1 MNDFL
6 SQLLGTT
13 NVPTYLA
20 GFVLAAIGALI
31 SLRLHAASRDKLS
44 GNTPVKFSIRFF
56 LLDNINRLFTGL
68 LITFVAFRFTN
79 EFLGAEFTMW
89 SAFLIG
95 LLNDRVAGL
104 IGKLELMARK

>member
-6 SQLLGTT
+6 SQFLGTT

-20 GFVLAAIGALI
+20 GFALALIGALI
-31 SLRLHAASRDKLS
+31 SLRLHASTRDRRS
-44 GNTPVKFSIRFF
+44 GSTPVRFSIGFF
-56 LLDNINRLFTGL
+56 LLDNLNRLFTGF

-79 EFLGAEFTMW
+79 EFLGVDFTMW
-89 SAFLIG
+89 AAFLIG